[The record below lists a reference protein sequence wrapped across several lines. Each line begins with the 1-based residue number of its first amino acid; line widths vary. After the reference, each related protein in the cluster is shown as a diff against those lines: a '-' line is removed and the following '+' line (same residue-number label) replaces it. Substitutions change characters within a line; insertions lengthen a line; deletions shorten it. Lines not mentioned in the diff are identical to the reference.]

1 MKDMHASTLEN
12 KLLYGYTNYFYE
24 NLFGLSWKYPGSYT
38 CTVGRFLLDMATYMK
53 IITRD
58 ESLIHQN
65 FSSPQLATDCS
76 PIDENILG
84 VEPIDFSNDFT
95 V

>member
-1 MKDMHASTLEN
+1 
-12 KLLYGYTNYFYE
+12 
-24 NLFGLSWKYPGSYT
+24 
-38 CTVGRFLLDMATYMK
+38 MATYMK

-58 ESLIHQN
+58 ESLFHQN

-76 PIDENILG
+76 TIDENILG